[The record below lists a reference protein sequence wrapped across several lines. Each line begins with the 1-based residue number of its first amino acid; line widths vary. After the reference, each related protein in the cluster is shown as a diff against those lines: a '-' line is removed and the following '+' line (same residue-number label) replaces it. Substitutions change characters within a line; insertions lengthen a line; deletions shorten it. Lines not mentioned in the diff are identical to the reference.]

1 MSYEQFFDDEDLK
14 PMWGALAVKL
24 FILKCNGYRESA
36 KDRKALDILLHG
48 MMKLCKSME
57 LIAGLDDQKRKHPE
71 SAGINADG
79 SAEE

>member
-57 LIAGLDDQKRKHPE
+57 LIAGSEIRFPDWMTRNGNIRKVP
-71 SAGINADG
+71 G
-79 SAEE
+79 